1 MTRADLTGSH
11 IERVL
16 PNRSFRRSGT
26 IRAMAMGSLM
36 LSLFLG
42 CESDPIVPPSRGVR
56 DFEWIRDTLG
66 DGNQQTT
73 FTGLW
78 ASSSSDVYVVGHSSA
93 WNGKMWHYNGREWKD
108 FSFEFSK
115 VFAGSY
121 IPSFT
126 PRSIH
131 GFGAN
136 DVWITGGHDTSTL
149 GSGGGGFVLHF
160 NGTVWSGTLLLGSSG
175 WDAIWGAASYDIWL
189 GGGEGQL
196 RHFDGQTWSGYSLPD
211 SVFINHISGNATN
224 DVHAIGAA
232 IPGGVLTFTYY
243 RWDGSA
249 WTRETSHSPGDG
261 STGFYG
267 GAAIFR
273 GQVYSTDLGSVT
285 KRISPGV
292 WQAVTTVPGGSL
304 YAVNALG
311 TTEMCAGGRDASGS
325 ELVIHYN
332 GSGWAR
338 LERIAAPNAYVTRA
352 WMADGQM
359 FIISQEQTAQGTFWP
374 RTFVLRG
381 K

>member
-1 MTRADLTGSH
+1 MTSADHTSVH
-11 IERVL
+11 VERVAL
-16 PNRSFRRSGT
+16 KEPFRRSGA

-36 LSLFLG
+36 LSSFLS

-56 DFEWIRDTLG
+56 DFEWTRDTLG

-78 ASSSSDVYVVGHSSA
+78 ASSSSDVYVVGHSSSS
-93 WNGKMWHYNGREWKD
+93 NGKMWHYDGHAWKD
-108 FSFEFSK
+108 ISIEFSK
-115 VFAGSY
+115 AFAETP
-121 IPSFT
+121 IASFT
-126 PRSIH
+126 PRSVH

-136 DVWITGGHDTSTL
+136 DVWIAGGHDTSAL

-160 NGTVWSGTLLLGSSG
+160 NGTTWSGTLLLGSSG
-175 WDAIWGAASYDIWL
+175 WDAIWGAVSNDIWL

-196 RHFDGQTWSGYSLPD
+196 RHFDGQTWSRYGLPD
-211 SVFINHISGNATN
+211 SGFVNHISGKATN

-243 RWDGSA
+243 RWDGST
-249 WTRETSHSPGDG
+249 WTRESSHSPGDG

-267 GAAIFR
+267 GAATFK

-285 KRISPGV
+285 KRISPGA

-311 TTEMCAGGRDASGS
+311 PTEMCAGGRDASGS

-332 GSGWAR
+332 GSDWAR
-338 LERIAAPNAYVTRA
+338 LEKIAASNAYVTRA
-352 WMADGQM
+352 WMAEGQVFM
-359 FIISQEQTAQGTFWP
+359 ISQEQTAQGTFWP